1 MEFDE
6 VQEMSAIAVRRDF
19 KRCGFGIESDL
30 IFESLIEKLSS
41 LMNEKNTDEVKNQ
54 ITGIV
59 MLLFAVADELKFDLE
74 DALMNRIEGL
84 NQNG

>member
-1 MEFDE
+1 MRYRRCLRLLLGE
-6 VQEMSAIAVRRDF
+6 ILRGAV
-19 KRCGFGIESDL
+19 FGIESDL

-41 LMNEKNTDEVKNQ
+41 LKNEKNTEEVKNQ

-59 MLLFAVADELKFDLE
+59 MLLFAVADELKIDLE